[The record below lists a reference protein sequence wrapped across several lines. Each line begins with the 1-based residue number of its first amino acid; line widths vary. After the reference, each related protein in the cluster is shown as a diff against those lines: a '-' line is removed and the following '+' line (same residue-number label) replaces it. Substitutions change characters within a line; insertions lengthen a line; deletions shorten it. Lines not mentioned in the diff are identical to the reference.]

1 MKNNVINI
9 EDYRIASVEDY
20 KINSVEEYKINF
32 TTIFVGDFKS
42 AFIEEVTKLIAL
54 MLPIEDRKQ
63 AVEFLID
70 RYIIDTGKRP
80 DDIRMRVGKKTESAL
95 DVLASHLL
103 YEALEGDTRPDK
115 MSIEDIPVM
124 TENQHKK
131 RVMKRGEIT
140 VDVNAAC
147 RTIGSDNK
155 NYRKPTR
162 RTLKPYEIDM
172 VNKRKDERLKETD
185 PKYRELTRP
194 STITRDQVVA

>member
-1 MKNNVINI
+1 MENKITNI
-9 EDYRIASVEDY
+9 
-20 KINSVEEYKINF
+20 EEYKINF

-115 MSIEDIPVM
+115 MTIEDVPVM

-140 VDVNAAC
+140 VDVTAAC

-162 RTLKPYEIDM
+162 RILKPYEIDM